1 MVSCDASNHGGAPQI
16 SVVPLSSKLK
26 DNPVHVIVE
35 PSEIR
40 GYALSNRSDFM
51 PEDIQTLNKGC
62 VRFKSG
68 YIPGE
73 SEITIDNI
81 HTVLHQVLQ
90 LAVEDNYIRQN
101 ISDNLLKELKS
112 SHHYEDA
119 HRRALTIPEQ
129 ELFLD
134 FLSDESSQYY
144 HWFPI
149 FTVMVGTGMRVGE
162 VTGLRWEDIDL
173 DTGMIDVN
181 HTLAYYKHRDENGCY
196 FSIHSPKTRAGKR
209 QIPMTED
216 VKNAFLLEKEM
227 QELSGTHS
235 NVTVDGYQ
243 NFIFVNRF
251 GGVQHQGSLNK
262 ALRRIIRDCNDKQ
275 FLKEKKNL
283 VLLPN
288 FTCHLLRHTFT
299 TRLVEAGVNIKVIQ
313 NLCGHSRSDVT
324 LDIYTTVTKE
334 LKQAE
339 FDDFQKKLKEK
350 KQEWKNRQEED
361 A

>member
-1 MVSCDASNHGGAPQI
+1 MYEQFVADNIGMLP
-16 SVVPLSSKLK
+16 VTRLK
-26 DNPVHVIVE
+26 
-35 PSEIR
+35 
-40 GYALSNRSDFM
+40 RSD
-51 PEDIQTLNKGC
+51 IKGFYNMLADT
-62 VRFKSG
+62 RGLKIS
-68 YIPGE
+68 
-73 SEITIDNI
+73 TIDNI

-173 DTGMIDVN
+173 NAGMIDVN

-196 FSIHSPKTRAGKR
+196 FSIQSPKTRAGKR

-227 QELSGTHS
+227 QELGGIHN

-243 NFIFVNRF
+243 NFIFINRF

-275 FLKEKKNL
+275 LLKEKKNPL
-283 VLLPN
+283 LLPN
-288 FTCHLLRHTFT
+288 FSCHSLRHTFT
-299 TRLVEAGVNIKVIQ
+299 TRLVEAGVEKQTGRGCMILFLFCRK
-313 NLCGHSRSDVT
+313 NL
-324 LDIYTTVTKE
+324 I
-334 LKQAE
+334 A
-339 FDDFQKKLKEK
+339 
-350 KQEWKNRQEED
+350 
-361 A
+361 

>member
-1 MVSCDASNHGGAPQI
+1 M
-16 SVVPLSSKLK
+16 
-26 DNPVHVIVE
+26 
-35 PSEIR
+35 
-40 GYALSNRSDFM
+40 
-51 PEDIQTLNKGC
+51 
-62 VRFKSG
+62 
-68 YIPGE
+68 
-73 SEITIDNI
+73 
-81 HTVLHQVLQ
+81 
-90 LAVEDNYIRQN
+90 
-101 ISDNLLKELKS
+101 
-112 SHHYEDA
+112 
-119 HRRALTIPEQ
+119 
-129 ELFLD
+129 
-134 FLSDESSQYY
+134 
-144 HWFPI
+144 
-149 FTVMVGTGMRVGE
+149 
-162 VTGLRWEDIDL
+162 EDIDL
-173 DTGMIDVN
+173 NAGMIDVN

-288 FTCHLLRHTFT
+288 FTCHSLRHTFT